1 MRVCLDTS
9 GYSHF
14 RQGMPEALQT
24 ATRARSVLVP
34 AIVLGELRVGFRLG
48 TRRSENEER
57 LRQFIEES
65 AVAILAADDEAA
77 SHYADIVVELR
88 RRGTPYSHERHL
100 DCGPCGPCGPC
111 GARGRH
117 RAHLRRALCPHRSRR
132 IGDSVTNAVVVVAAG

>member
-14 RQGMPEALQT
+14 RQGMPEAAQT

-77 SHYADIVVELR
+77 LHYADIVVELR
-88 RRGTPYSHERHL
+88 RRGTPIPTNDIWIAALAARE
-100 DCGPCGPCGPC
+100 
-111 GARGRH
+111 GATVLTCDGHFAHIGR
-117 RAHLRRALCPHRSRR
+117 A
-132 IGDSVTNAVVVVAAG
+132 GSVILSPTP

>member
-14 RQGMPEALQT
+14 RRGMPEAVQ
-24 ATRARSVLVP
+24 AVTRARTVLVP

-48 TRRSENEER
+48 TRRGENEER

-65 AVAILAADDEAA
+65 AVAILSVDDEVA

-88 RRGTPYSHERHL
+88 RRGTPIPTNDIWIAALAARE
-100 DCGPCGPCGPC
+100 
-111 GARGRH
+111 GATVLTSDGHFAYIGRV
-117 RAHLRRALCPHRSRR
+117 
-132 IGDSVTNAVVVVAAG
+132 GSVILSPTP